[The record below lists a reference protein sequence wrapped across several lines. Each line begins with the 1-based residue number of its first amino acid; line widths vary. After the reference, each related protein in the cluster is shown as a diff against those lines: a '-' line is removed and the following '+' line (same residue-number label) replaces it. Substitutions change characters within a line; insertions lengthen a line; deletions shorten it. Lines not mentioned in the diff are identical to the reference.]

1 MDQLQ
6 KKLSEVET
14 DLRGLREDK
23 ATLGRKREEA
33 KEKYA
38 EVLAEGGDEQA
49 AHAEAMEAVKAYGEV
64 VDKIE
69 NAQAMQV
76 DLLKLRGDSEA
87 EVRETK
93 PPEGQPTPFGWGSAQ
108 ALADPQMQQSL
119 AAIASSTGRFGSL
132 ELGQIATRETLLAE
146 LGGAVYADTPG
157 TDVLPATRR
166 APSGDPRE
174 GAMRQGREPV
184 YPLAQRNKVDFLN
197 LIPVGTTDGNLVPYT
212 QERPVTGSSFARE
225 VAEGDIKPEGN
236 LNDYID
242 ADAPVRTIAAW
253 MKTRKQALADVASLR
268 STIDSRLRY
277 MVQLRLA
284 EQVLNGNG
292 SGVNLQGNIGT
303 DGVGTIS
310 YSASVPLAEQ
320 VLSGITAVY
329 LNDGAADGT
338 VMHPLDWFSVM
349 TAKAHNAAD
358 NAGSYSYYGGGPFGD
373 TPMSLWGV
381 RVIPSQVLD
390 QGTALTAD
398 FGLGAQVLIREGVNV
413 LFSDSD
419 QDDFLRNRVTILAEM
434 RAALLVWRPSLF
446 QIVELAA

>member
-1 MDQLQ
+1 MDELQ
-6 KKLSEVET
+6 KKLSQVET

-33 KEKYA
+33 KATYA
-38 EVLAEGGDEQA
+38 EVLAGDGDEQA
-49 AHAEAMEAVKAYGEV
+49 AHAAAMEAVREYGEC

-76 DLLKLRGDSEA
+76 DLLKLRGDTEA
-87 EVRETK
+87 THR
-93 PPEGQPTPFGWGSAQ
+93 PQAPQAQAPIGWGSGHI
-108 ALADPQMQQSL
+108 LADEQMQQQL
-119 AAIASSTGRFGSL
+119 AAISTSQSRFGSL
-132 ELGQIATRETLLAE
+132 ELGQIATRDTLLAE
-146 LGGAVYADTPG
+146 LGGTVYADTPG
-157 TDVLPATRR
+157 TDILPPTRR

-174 GAMRQGREPV
+174 SAMLTGREPV
-184 YPLAQRNKVDFLN
+184 YPLAQRNKVSFLN
-197 LIPVGTTDGNLVPYT
+197 LIPVGSTDGNLVPYT

-236 LNDYID
+236 INDWID

-253 MKTRKQALADVASLR
+253 MKTRKQALADYAALR
-268 STIDSRLRY
+268 TTIDSRLRY

-284 EQVLNGNG
+284 EQVLNGDG
-292 SGVNLQGNIGT
+292 SGVNLQGIIGT

-381 RVIPSQVLD
+381 RVVPSQVLD

>member
-1 MDQLQ
+1 MDELQ
-6 KKLSEVET
+6 KKLSQVET

-33 KEKYA
+33 KAKYA
-38 EVLAEGGDEQA
+38 EVISEGGDEAA
-49 AHAEAMEAVKAYGEV
+49 AHAEAMEAVKQYGEC

-93 PPEGQPTPFGWGSAQ
+93 TPEGPGPIGWGSAHI
-108 ALADPQMQQSL
+108 LTDPTMQESL
-119 AAIASSTGRFGSL
+119 SAISRSTSRFGSL
-132 ELGQIATRETLLAE
+132 ELGQIATRDTLLAD
-146 LGGAVYADTPG
+146 LGGSVFADTPG

-174 GAMRQGREPV
+174 STMLQGREPV
-184 YPLAQRNKVDFLN
+184 YPLAQRNKVSFLN

-253 MKTRKQALADVASLR
+253 MKTRKQALADYAALR
-268 STIDSRLRY
+268 TTIDSRLRY

-284 EQVLNGNG
+284 EQVLNGDG
-292 SGVNLQGNIGT
+292 SGVNLEGILNT
-303 DGVGTIS
+303 DGIGTIS
-310 YSASVPLAEQ
+310 YNASVPLAEQ

-390 QGTALTAD
+390 QGLALTAD

-446 QIVELAA
+446 QQVELAA